1 VADVHGHLLGGG
13 GALMAKLGKYNLF
26 VLNESPQ
33 YSVQT
38 TSYPVEK
45 GIAMTDHVQPE
56 PESLKIDV
64 FLSGANYQKT
74 LDQLKNS
81 MYKGE
86 MMNYAGRFIMRNV
99 VIENISPSADASAKN
114 GVMVSITLKQ
124 IRVATTPY
132 VKTNVK
138 NAQVKKVSNAGQK
151 QPTPKKQSN
160 AVYHVVKKG
169 DTYWGLSKKYG
180 TSVNQLRAW
189 NKYPDTKIP
198 VGVKLRV
205 K

>member
-1 VADVHGHLLGGG
+1 
-13 GALMAKLGKYNLF
+13 MAKLGKYNLF

-45 GIAMTDHVQPE
+45 GISLTDHVQAE

-132 VKTNVK
+132 AKAAVK
-138 NAQVKKVSNAGQK
+138 NTQVKKVSNAGQK
-151 QPTPKKQSN
+151 QPAAKKDTN

-169 DTYWGLSKKYG
+169 DTFWALAKKYG
-180 TSVNQLRAW
+180 TTVTNLR
-189 NKYPDTKIP
+189 
-198 VGVKLRV
+198 KLNPNVDEKKLQIGSKVRV

>member
-1 VADVHGHLLGGG
+1 
-13 GALMAKLGKYNLF
+13 MAKLGNYNLF
-26 VLNESPQ
+26 VISESPQ

-45 GIAMTDHVQPE
+45 GIAFTDHVKPE
-56 PESLKIDV
+56 PESLQIEV
-64 FLSGANYQKT
+64 FLSGSSYQKT

-81 MYKGE
+81 MYRGDI
-86 MMNYAGRFIMRNV
+86 MTYSGRFIMRNV
-99 VIENISPSADASAKN
+99 IIESISSNADKSAKN
-114 GVMVSITLKQ
+114 GIQASITLKQ

-132 VKTNVK
+132 VKPNPQTK
-138 NAQVKKVSNAGQK
+138 PPTNAGKK
-151 QPTPKKQSN
+151 QPTPKKPGN
-160 AVYHVVKKG
+160 AVYHITKRG
-169 DTYWGLSKKYG
+169 DTYRGLSKKYG
-180 TSVNQLRAW
+180 TPVSQLRAW